1 MLYSIVLNPL
11 QTNCY
16 LLEKN
21 NHVIIFDP
29 SLDKGNDMSALLGK
43 IKSDWVIDAIV
54 LTHGHYDHI
63 SAVDALYELYS
74 PKIYIHHLDEE
85 YLSNPYMNAS
95 EQMNE
100 SFVVKSP
107 YETIV
112 EGPLTI
118 GEFSFDVVLTGGHT
132 PGSITLFIDD
142 LAFVGDC
149 IFKNSIGRTDL
160 PGGSMETMKK
170 SLQFFKE
177 LKRDVT
183 LLPGH
188 GERTR
193 LSYEK
198 MMNPFLN
205 GQY

>member
-1 MLYSIVLNPL
+1 MAKKNFYIRSALFVPAANIERIPKALATDASIVIVDLEDAVEADAKFSVRH
-11 QTNCY
+11 Q
-16 LLEKN
+16 LEKWA
-21 NHVIIFDP
+21 
-29 SLDKGNDMSALLGK
+29 NDNPGRRFFLR
-43 IKSDWVIDAIV
+43 INDAQ
-54 LTHGHYDHI
+54 
-63 SAVDALYELYS
+63 S
-74 PKIYIHHLDEE
+74 PW
-85 YLSNPYMNAS
+85 
-95 EQMNE
+95 
-100 SFVVKSP
+100 
-107 YETIV
+107 
-112 EGPLTI
+112 
-118 GEFSFDVVLTGGHT
+118 
-132 PGSITLFIDD
+132 FIDD

-149 IFKNSIGRTDL
+149 IFKNSIVRTDL

-177 LKRDVT
+177 LKRDFT